1 MDDSGQVTQA
11 SENDIDQQITAAS
24 PLEKD
29 TKRRKKDSEND
40 LANITRKIISI
51 QFPLLLNLTS
61 PNSQSF
67 SPSPHKQKGTN
78 LVVKGMMLWLRVVVD
93 IIL

>member
-51 QFPLLLNLTS
+51 QFPLLLNPTS
-61 PNSQSF
+61 PKF
-67 SPSPHKQKGTN
+67 PKLLAFPPRKQKGTN
-78 LVVKGMMLWLRVVVD
+78 LVVKGMMLWLRW
-93 IIL
+93 